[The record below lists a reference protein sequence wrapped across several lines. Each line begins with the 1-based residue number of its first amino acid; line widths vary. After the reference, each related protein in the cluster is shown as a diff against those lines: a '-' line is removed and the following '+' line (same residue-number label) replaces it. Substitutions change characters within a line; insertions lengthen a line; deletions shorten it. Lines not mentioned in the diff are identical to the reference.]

1 MNICFISFRLS
12 VKRFDTTGDWTNDI
26 SHIPYVYMHFT
37 SSVDKTQ
44 TAETIIK
51 IPYNE
56 NRKKQLKQAYEQ
68 TSEHHIL
75 KSMLHYG
82 LLAFQM
88 FKGIY

>member
-1 MNICFISFRLS
+1 
-12 VKRFDTTGDWTNDI
+12 
-26 SHIPYVYMHFT
+26 MHFT